1 MYLIPVFM
9 TCKSVAEVTS
19 SDVVLNKNKSLQA

>member
-9 TCKSVAEVTS
+9 TCKCVVEGTF